1 MKEVLKK
8 TLKFGFRLLLLPLY
22 LWFELLARLTNE
34 DSIFQSISQYLSL
47 IPGKLGSYCRA
58 AFYWWACPNTS
69 DDIAIGFLTVFSHR
83 DTTIEQGVY
92 IGPQCNIGKCHIGE
106 NTLLGSGVHVLSGN
120 KQHQFD
126 DVTKPIQQQG
136 GTFTKVQIGADCW
149 IGNGSLVIA
158 DIAQHCIIA
167 SGSVVPKPVTEPYG
181 IFGGNPAKLIK
192 KRFTKE
198 EQGNGERPEGAVS

>member
-1 MKEVLKK
+1 MKAVLKK
-8 TLKFGFRLLLLPLY
+8 TFKIGFRLLLLPLY

-47 IPGKLGSYCRA
+47 IPGKLGSYSRA
-58 AFYWWACPNTS
+58 AFYWWACPETS

-83 DTTIEQGVY
+83 DTTIERGVY

-106 NTLLGSGVHVLSGN
+106 DTLLGSGVHVISGN

-126 DVTKPIQQQG
+126 DMTKPIQQQG

-149 IGNGSLVIA
+149 IGNASMILA
-158 DIAQHCIIA
+158 DLAQHCIIA
-167 SGSVVPKPVTEPYG
+167 SGSVVIKNIVEVG
-181 IFGGNPAKLIK
+181 SIEGGNPAKFIK
-192 KRFTKE
+192 FRFTDSLMKITANE
-198 EQGNGERPEGAVS
+198 

>member
-1 MKEVLKK
+1 MKAVLKK
-8 TLKFGFRLLLLPLY
+8 TFKIGFRLLLLPLY

-92 IGPQCNIGKCHIGE
+92 IGPQCNIGKCQIGKG
-106 NTLLGSGVHVLSGN
+106 TLVGSGVQMLSGN
-120 KQHQFD
+120 KQHNFD
-126 DVTKPIQQQG
+126 NPNIPIQQQSG
-136 GTFTKVQIGADCW
+136 VFTKITIGSDCW
-149 IGNGSLVIA
+149 IGNGSILMTNLNNG
-158 DIAQHCIIA
+158 CIVA
-167 SGSVVPKPVTEPYG
+167 AGSVLTKYHDENRV
-181 IFGGNPAKLIK
+181 ILGGCPAKKIK
-192 KRFTKE
+192 SR
-198 EQGNGERPEGAVS
+198 